1 MSLQDCPPL
10 PSASSGSSRRVP
22 AGLSSSPLRVLGVL
36 PPCACRTVHLPCTSS
51 GSSRRVPAGLS
62 TSHARP
68 RGPPAVCLQD
78 CPPPMHVLGVLPP
91 CACRTVLLSPARP
104 RGPPSVCRR
113 TVLPPCACRTVL
125 LPCTPS
131 GSSRR
136 VPAGVST
143 SHARPRGPPAV
154 CLQDCPPLP
163 SASLGS
169 SLRVPQ
175 DCPPAVCL
183 QDCPPLPCA
192 SSGSSRRVP
201 AGLSTSHARPRGPPA
216 VCLQDC
222 PPLPCASSG
231 SSRRVPAGLST
242 SHARPRGP
250 PAMSLQDC
258 PPLPCASSGS
268 PRRPLCRRTG
278 GHPQAAAPLPTP
290 RALLHPYPSR
300 NMGLCTVLPLLGR
313 SEGIRLKHP
322 GTSVPG
328 SQHRRGIVP
337 GHLVT
342 APRGWEFALHK
353 LNAVV
358 NDFWAEISES
368 VDKIE
373 VLYEDEGF
381 RSRQFAALV
390 ASKVFYHLGAF
401 EESLNYALGA
411 GDLFNV
417 NDNSEYVETIIAKCI
432 DHYTKQCVEN
442 ADLPEGEKKPIDQ
455 RLEGI
460 VNKMFQ
466 RCLDDHKYK
475 QAVGIAL
482 ETRRLDIFEK
492 TILESNDVPG
502 MLAYSLKLCM
512 SLMQNK
518 QFRNKVLRVLVK
530 IYMNLEKPDFI
541 NVCQCLIFLDDPQ
554 AVSDILEK
562 LVKEDNL
569 LMAYQICF
577 DLYES
582 ASQQFLSSVI
592 QNLRTVGT
600 PIASVPG
607 STNTGTVPGSE
618 KDSESME
625 TEDKTGSAVVGKTP
639 EASPEP
645 KDQTLKMIKILSGEM
660 AIELHL
666 QFLIRNNNTDLM
678 ILKNTKDAVRNSV
691 CHTATV
697 IANSFMHCGTTSD
710 QFLRDNLE
718 WLARATNW
726 AKFTATASLGVIHKG
741 HEKEALQLMATYLP
755 KDTSPGSAYQE
766 GGGLYAL
773 GLIHA
778 NHGGDIIDYL
788 LNQLKNASNDI
799 VRHGGSLGLGLAA
812 MGTARQDV
820 YDLLKTN
827 LYQDDAVT
835 GEAAGLALGLVM
847 LGSKNAQAIED
858 MVGYA
863 QETQHEKILRGLAVG
878 IALVMYGRMEEAD
891 ALIESLCRD
900 KDPILR
906 RSGMYTVAMAYCG
919 SGNNKAIR
927 RLLHVAVSDVND
939 DVRRA
944 AVESLGFILFRTP
957 EQCPSVVSLLSES
970 YNPHVRYGAA
980 MALGICC
987 AGTGNKEAINLLEP
1001 MTNDPVNYV
1010 RQGALIA
1017 SALIMIQQTEI
1028 TCPKVNQFRQLYS
1041 KVINDKHDD
1050 VMAKFGAILAQGILD
1065 AGGHNVTISLQSR
1078 TGHTHMPS
1086 VVGVLVFT
1094 QFWFWFPLSHFL
1106 SLAYTPTC
1114 VIGLNKDLKMPK
1126 VQYKSNCKPST
1137 FAYPAPL
1144 EVPKEK
1150 EKEKVSTAVLSIT
1163 AKAKKKE
1170 KEKEKKEEEK
1180 MEVDEAEKK
1189 EEKEKKK
1196 EPEPN
1201 FQLLDNPA
1209 RAMPAQLKVLT
1220 MTETCRYQ
1228 PFKPLSIGGIII
1240 LKDTS
1245 EDIEELVEPVA
1256 AHGPKIE
1263 EEEQEPEPPE
1273 PFEYIDD

>member
-1 MSLQDCPPL
+1 MITSAAGIISLLDEEE
-10 PSASSGSSRRVP
+10 
-22 AGLSSSPLRVLGVL
+22 
-36 PPCACRTVHLPCTSS
+36 
-51 GSSRRVPAGLS
+51 
-62 TSHARP
+62 
-68 RGPPAVCLQD
+68 
-78 CPPPMHVLGVLPP
+78 
-91 CACRTVLLSPARP
+91 
-104 RGPPSVCRR
+104 
-113 TVLPPCACRTVL
+113 
-125 LPCTPS
+125 
-131 GSSRR
+131 
-136 VPAGVST
+136 
-143 SHARPRGPPAV
+143 
-154 CLQDCPPLP
+154 
-163 SASLGS
+163 
-169 SLRVPQ
+169 PQ
-175 DCPPAVCL
+175 
-183 QDCPPLPCA
+183 
-192 SSGSSRRVP
+192 
-201 AGLSTSHARPRGPPA
+201 
-216 VCLQDC
+216 
-222 PPLPCASSG
+222 
-231 SSRRVPAGLST
+231 
-242 SHARPRGP
+242 
-250 PAMSLQDC
+250 
-258 PPLPCASSGS
+258 
-268 PRRPLCRRTG
+268 
-278 GHPQAAAPLPTP
+278 
-290 RALLHPYPSR
+290 
-300 NMGLCTVLPLLGR
+300 
-313 SEGIRLKHP
+313 LK
-322 GTSVPG
+322 
-328 SQHRRGIVP
+328 
-337 GHLVT
+337 
-342 APRGWEFALHK
+342 EFALHK
-353 LNAVV
+353 LDSIV
-358 NDFWAEISES
+358 NDFWAEISGS

-373 VLYEDEGF
+373 VLYEDETF
-381 RSRQFAALV
+381 RSREFAALV

-417 NDNSEYVETIIAKCI
+417 TDDSEYVETIIAKCI
-432 DHYTKQCVEN
+432 DHYTKLRVEN
-442 ADLPEGEKKPIDQ
+442 AELPEDEEKKSIDP

-460 VNKMFQ
+460 VNKMFL

-475 QAVGIAL
+475 QAIGIAL
-482 ETRRLDIFEK
+482 ETRRLDMFEK
-492 TILESNDVPG
+492 TILESNDVSG
-502 MLAYSLKLCM
+502 LLAYSLKVCM

-518 QFRNKVLRVLVK
+518 KFRNEVLRVLVK
-530 IYMNLEKPDFI
+530 LYMNLEKPDFI

-600 PIASVPG
+600 PIPAVPG
-607 STNTGTVPGSE
+607 STNTGTVPTPD
-618 KDSESME
+618 KDSDAME
-625 TEDKTGSAVVGKTP
+625 TDDKAGSSPAGKPAETKD
-639 EASPEP
+639 EP
-645 KDQTLKMIKILSGEM
+645 KDQNAKMIKILSGEM

-697 IANSFMHCGTTSD
+697 IANSFMHTGTTSD
-710 QFLRDNLE
+710 QFLRENLE

-788 LNQLKNASNDI
+788 LSQLKNASNDI
-799 VRHGGSLGLGLAA
+799 VRHGGALGLGLAA
-812 MGTARQDV
+812 LGTARQDV
-820 YDLLKTN
+820 YDLLKSN

-847 LGSKNAQAIED
+847 LGSKSAQAIED

-906 RSGMYTVAMAYCG
+906 RSGMYTVGMAYCG

-944 AVESLGFILFRTP
+944 AVESIGFILFRTP

-970 YNPHVRYGAA
+970 YNPHVRCGAA

-1017 SALIMIQQTEI
+1017 SALIMIQQTEV
-1028 TCPKVNQFRQLYS
+1028 TCPKVNQFRQLYA

-1065 AGGHNVTISLQSR
+1065 AGGRNVTISLQSR

-1086 VVGVLVFT
+1086 VVGLLVFT

-1106 SLAYTPTC
+1106 SLAFTPTAI
-1114 VIGLNKDLKMPK
+1114 IGLNKDLKMPK
-1126 VQYKSNCKPST
+1126 VQYRSNCKPST
-1137 FAYPAPL
+1137 FAYPPAL

-1170 KEKEKKEEEK
+1170 KEKKEKEEEK
-1180 MEVDEAEKK
+1180 MEVEVQEGEKEKK
-1189 EEKEKKK
+1189 DEEKEKEKKK
-1196 EPEPN
+1196 EAEPN
-1201 FQLLDNPA
+1201 FQLLENPA
-1209 RAMPAQLKVLT
+1209 RVMPAQLKVLT
-1220 MTETCRYQ
+1220 MPETCRYQ
-1228 PFKPLSIGGIII
+1228 PFKPLHTGGIII
-1240 LKDTS
+1240 MKDTS
-1245 EDIEELVEPVA
+1245 EEEEELVEPVS

-1273 PFEYIDD
+1273 PFEYIDE

>member
-1 MSLQDCPPL
+1 MCDGQVKSTHQLLLFLLQ
-10 PSASSGSSRRVP
+10 
-22 AGLSSSPLRVLGVL
+22 
-36 PPCACRTVHLPCTSS
+36 
-51 GSSRRVPAGLS
+51 
-62 TSHARP
+62 
-68 RGPPAVCLQD
+68 
-78 CPPPMHVLGVLPP
+78 
-91 CACRTVLLSPARP
+91 
-104 RGPPSVCRR
+104 
-113 TVLPPCACRTVL
+113 
-125 LPCTPS
+125 
-131 GSSRR
+131 
-136 VPAGVST
+136 
-143 SHARPRGPPAV
+143 
-154 CLQDCPPLP
+154 
-163 SASLGS
+163 
-169 SLRVPQ
+169 
-175 DCPPAVCL
+175 
-183 QDCPPLPCA
+183 
-192 SSGSSRRVP
+192 
-201 AGLSTSHARPRGPPA
+201 
-216 VCLQDC
+216 
-222 PPLPCASSG
+222 
-231 SSRRVPAGLST
+231 
-242 SHARPRGP
+242 
-250 PAMSLQDC
+250 
-258 PPLPCASSGS
+258 
-268 PRRPLCRRTG
+268 
-278 GHPQAAAPLPTP
+278 
-290 RALLHPYPSR
+290 
-300 NMGLCTVLPLLGR
+300 
-313 SEGIRLKHP
+313 
-322 GTSVPG
+322 
-328 SQHRRGIVP
+328 
-337 GHLVT
+337 
-342 APRGWEFALHK
+342 EFALQK
-353 LNAVV
+353 LDAIV
-358 NDFWAEISES
+358 NDFWAEISGS

-373 VLYEDEGF
+373 VLYEDETF
-381 RSRQFAALV
+381 RSRAFAALV

-417 NDNSEYVETIIAKCI
+417 TDDSEYVETIIGKQMN
-432 DHYTKQCVEN
+432 DSHHYTK
-442 ADLPEGEKKPIDQ
+442 L
-455 RLEGI
+455 RGI
-460 VNKMFQ
+460 VNKMFL

-475 QAVGIAL
+475 QAIGIAL
-482 ETRRLDIFEK
+482 ETRRLDMFEN
-492 TILESNDVPG
+492 TILESSDVSG
-502 MLAYSLKLCM
+502 LLAYSLKVCM

-518 QFRNKVLRVLVK
+518 KFRNEVLRVLVK
-530 IYMNLEKPDFI
+530 LYMNLDKPDFI

-592 QNLRTVGT
+592 QNLHTVGT
-600 PIASVPG
+600 PIPSVPG
-607 STNTGTVPGSE
+607 STNTGTVPTPD
-618 KDSESME
+618 KDSDAME
-625 TEDKTGSAVVGKTP
+625 TDDKAGSSPAGKP
-639 EASPEP
+639 VELKDEP
-645 KDQTLKMIKILSGEM
+645 KDQNAKMIKILSGEM

-697 IANSFMHCGTTSD
+697 IANSFMHTGTTKKT
-710 QFLRDNLE
+710 LE

-788 LNQLKNASNDI
+788 LSQLKNASNDI
-799 VRHGGSLGLGLAA
+799 VRHGGALGLGLAA
-812 MGTARQDV
+812 LGTARQDV
-820 YDLLKTN
+820 YDLLKSN

-847 LGSKNAQAIED
+847 LGSKSAQAIED

-878 IALVMYGRMEEAD
+878 IAMVMYGRMEEAD
-891 ALIESLCRD
+891 TLIESLCRD

-906 RSGMYTVAMAYCG
+906 RSGMYTVGMAYCG

-944 AVESLGFILFRTP
+944 AVESIGFILFRTP

-970 YNPHVRYGAA
+970 YNPHVRCGAA

-987 AGTGNKEAINLLEP
+987 AGSGNKEAINLLEP

-1017 SALIMIQQTEI
+1017 SALIMIQQSEV

-1065 AGGHNVTISLQSR
+1065 AGGRNVTISLQSR

-1086 VVGVLVFT
+1086 LVGLLVFT

-1106 SLAYTPTC
+1106 SLAFTPTAI
-1114 VIGLNKDLKMPK
+1114 IGLNKDLKMPK
-1126 VQYKSNCKPST
+1126 VQYRSNCKPST
-1137 FAYPAPL
+1137 FAYPPAL
-1144 EVPKEK
+1144 EVP
-1150 EKEKVSTAVLSIT
+1150 
-1163 AKAKKKE
+1163 KE

-1180 MEVDEAEKK
+1180 
-1189 EEKEKKK
+1189 EKEKKK
-1196 EPEPN
+1196 EAEPN
-1201 FQLLDNPA
+1201 FQLLENPA
-1209 RAMPAQLKVLT
+1209 RVMPAQLKVLN
-1220 MTETCRYQ
+1220 MPETCRYQ
-1228 PFKPLSIGGIII
+1228 PFKPLHTGGIII
-1240 LKDTS
+1240 MKDTS
-1245 EDIEELVEPVA
+1245 EEEEDLVEPVS

-1263 EEEQEPEPPE
+1263 EEEQEPEAPE
-1273 PFEYIDD
+1273 PFEYVDE

>member
-1 MSLQDCPPL
+1 MERELEAL
-10 PSASSGSSRRVP
+10 A
-22 AGLSSSPLRVLGVL
+22 
-36 PPCACRTVHLPCTSS
+36 
-51 GSSRRVPAGLS
+51 
-62 TSHARP
+62 AR
-68 RGPPAVCLQD
+68 
-78 CPPPMHVLGVLPP
+78 
-91 CACRTVLLSPARP
+91 PARP
-104 RGPPSVCRR
+104 AEPPFQALVEAAGGCGQVLLVGELWEREQSRALLWDFARAVFPPQQVAGKPGGAAAEGAGPGAPGAQKVPETRARAIRSPLVFVLCRASSLAAREPRRHLREMLRDVRSRRRPGAALVGVLVAEAEPEDAVAPELRLLEALLR
-113 TVLPPCACRTVL
+113 TVFGRQ
-125 LPCTPS
+125 
-131 GSSRR
+131 
-136 VPAGVST
+136 AG
-143 SHARPRGPPAV
+143 GPV
-154 CLQDCPPLP
+154 
-163 SASLGS
+163 
-169 SLRVPQ
+169 
-175 DCPPAVCL
+175 
-183 QDCPPLPCA
+183 
-192 SSGSSRRVP
+192 
-201 AGLSTSHARPRGPPA
+201 
-216 VCLQDC
+216 
-222 PPLPCASSG
+222 
-231 SSRRVPAGLST
+231 
-242 SHARPRGP
+242 
-250 PAMSLQDC
+250 
-258 PPLPCASSGS
+258 
-268 PRRPLCRRTG
+268 
-278 GHPQAAAPLPTP
+278 QAAAYCPGHPASSLTVQAAAC
-290 RALLHPYPSR
+290 RALQAAGPLRPDKFQDPEEHLALTVVYPNGDCEDPGKGRIALSR
-300 NMGLCTVLPLLGR
+300 TPSCEGSHSQPLD
-313 SEGIRLKHP
+313 
-322 GTSVPG
+322 
-328 SQHRRGIVP
+328 
-337 GHLVT
+337 
-342 APRGWEFALHK
+342 PRQR
-353 LNAVV
+353 
-358 NDFWAEISES
+358 
-368 VDKIE
+368 E

-475 QAVGIAL
+475 QAIGIAL
-482 ETRRLDIFEK
+482 ETRRLDVFEK
-492 TILESNDVPG
+492 TVLESNDVPG

-618 KDSESME
+618 KDSDSME
-625 TEDKTGSAVVGKTP
+625 TEEKTGSVLVGKTP

-678 ILKNTKDAVRNSV
+678 ILKNT
-691 CHTATV
+691 
-697 IANSFMHCGTTSD
+697 
-710 QFLRDNLE
+710 
-718 WLARATNW
+718 
-726 AKFTATASLGVIHKG
+726 KG

-944 AVESLGFILFRTP
+944 AVESLGFILFR
-957 EQCPSVVSLLSES
+957 
-970 YNPHVRYGAA
+970 
-980 MALGICC
+980 
-987 AGTGNKEAINLLEP
+987 
-1001 MTNDPVNYV
+1001 
-1010 RQGALIA
+1010 
-1017 SALIMIQQTEI
+1017 
-1028 TCPKVNQFRQLYS
+1028 
-1041 KVINDKHDD
+1041 
-1050 VMAKFGAILAQGILD
+1050 
-1065 AGGHNVTISLQSR
+1065 
-1078 TGHTHMPS
+1078 
-1086 VVGVLVFT
+1086 
-1094 QFWFWFPLSHFL
+1094 
-1106 SLAYTPTC
+1106 
-1114 VIGLNKDLKMPK
+1114 
-1126 VQYKSNCKPST
+1126 
-1137 FAYPAPL
+1137 
-1144 EVPKEK
+1144 
-1150 EKEKVSTAVLSIT
+1150 
-1163 AKAKKKE
+1163 
-1170 KEKEKKEEEK
+1170 
-1180 MEVDEAEKK
+1180 
-1189 EEKEKKK
+1189 
-1196 EPEPN
+1196 
-1201 FQLLDNPA
+1201 
-1209 RAMPAQLKVLT
+1209 
-1220 MTETCRYQ
+1220 
-1228 PFKPLSIGGIII
+1228 
-1240 LKDTS
+1240 
-1245 EDIEELVEPVA
+1245 
-1256 AHGPKIE
+1256 
-1263 EEEQEPEPPE
+1263 
-1273 PFEYIDD
+1273 

>member
-1 MSLQDCPPL
+1 MQWFLFF
-10 PSASSGSSRRVP
+10 
-22 AGLSSSPLRVLGVL
+22 
-36 PPCACRTVHLPCTSS
+36 
-51 GSSRRVPAGLS
+51 
-62 TSHARP
+62 
-68 RGPPAVCLQD
+68 
-78 CPPPMHVLGVLPP
+78 
-91 CACRTVLLSPARP
+91 
-104 RGPPSVCRR
+104 
-113 TVLPPCACRTVL
+113 
-125 LPCTPS
+125 
-131 GSSRR
+131 
-136 VPAGVST
+136 
-143 SHARPRGPPAV
+143 
-154 CLQDCPPLP
+154 
-163 SASLGS
+163 
-169 SLRVPQ
+169 
-175 DCPPAVCL
+175 
-183 QDCPPLPCA
+183 
-192 SSGSSRRVP
+192 
-201 AGLSTSHARPRGPPA
+201 
-216 VCLQDC
+216 
-222 PPLPCASSG
+222 
-231 SSRRVPAGLST
+231 
-242 SHARPRGP
+242 
-250 PAMSLQDC
+250 
-258 PPLPCASSGS
+258 
-268 PRRPLCRRTG
+268 
-278 GHPQAAAPLPTP
+278 
-290 RALLHPYPSR
+290 
-300 NMGLCTVLPLLGR
+300 
-313 SEGIRLKHP
+313 
-322 GTSVPG
+322 
-328 SQHRRGIVP
+328 SQ
-337 GHLVT
+337 
-342 APRGWEFALHK
+342 EFALHK

-373 VLYEDEGF
+373 ILYEDVGF
-381 RSRQFAALV
+381 RSREFAALV

-411 GDLFNV
+411 GNLFNV

-442 ADLPEGEKKPIDQ
+442 ADLAEGAQKAVDP

-475 QAVGIAL
+475 QAIGIAL

-518 QFRNKVLRVLVK
+518 QFRNQVLRVLVK

-592 QNLRTVGT
+592 QNLRSVGT

-618 KDSESME
+618 KEGEMME
-625 TEDKTGSAVVGKTP
+625 TEEKKGSPV
-639 EASPEP
+639 ASVNPGT
-645 KDQTLKMIKILSGEM
+645 KDQIPKMIKILSGEM

-1028 TCPKVNQFRQLYS
+1028 LCPKVSQFRQLYS

-1065 AGGHNVTISLQSR
+1065 AGNSCFVLARSLIR
-1078 TGHTHMPS
+1078 TERFWSLVLKSGFFFSPQPS
-1086 VVGVLVFT
+1086 VMWVTLR
-1094 QFWFWFPLSHFL
+1094 PL
-1106 SLAYTPTC
+1106 
-1114 VIGLNKDLKMPK
+1114 GLRILEMPK
-1126 VQYKSNCKPST
+1126 VQYRSNVKPST

-1150 EKEKVSTAVLSIT
+1150 EKEKVCSRLPQGRPLGIRGPVLKGFSHLR
-1163 AKAKKKE
+1163 KQE
-1170 KEKEKKEEEK
+1170 
-1180 MEVDEAEKK
+1180 EAEKK
-1189 EEKEKKK
+1189 DEKEKKK
-1196 EPEPN
+1196 EPEPS
-1201 FQLLDNPA
+1201 FQILDNPA
-1209 RAMPAQLKVLT
+1209 RVMPAQLKVLT
-1220 MTETCRYQ
+1220 MPESCRYQ
-1228 PFKPLSIGGIII
+1228 PFKTLSIGGIIV
-1240 LKDTS
+1240 LRDTS
-1245 EDIEELVEPVA
+1245 EDTEELVEPVA

>member
-1 MSLQDCPPL
+1 MITSAAGIISLLDEEE
-10 PSASSGSSRRVP
+10 
-22 AGLSSSPLRVLGVL
+22 
-36 PPCACRTVHLPCTSS
+36 
-51 GSSRRVPAGLS
+51 
-62 TSHARP
+62 
-68 RGPPAVCLQD
+68 
-78 CPPPMHVLGVLPP
+78 
-91 CACRTVLLSPARP
+91 
-104 RGPPSVCRR
+104 
-113 TVLPPCACRTVL
+113 
-125 LPCTPS
+125 
-131 GSSRR
+131 
-136 VPAGVST
+136 
-143 SHARPRGPPAV
+143 
-154 CLQDCPPLP
+154 
-163 SASLGS
+163 
-169 SLRVPQ
+169 PQ
-175 DCPPAVCL
+175 
-183 QDCPPLPCA
+183 
-192 SSGSSRRVP
+192 
-201 AGLSTSHARPRGPPA
+201 
-216 VCLQDC
+216 
-222 PPLPCASSG
+222 
-231 SSRRVPAGLST
+231 
-242 SHARPRGP
+242 
-250 PAMSLQDC
+250 
-258 PPLPCASSGS
+258 
-268 PRRPLCRRTG
+268 
-278 GHPQAAAPLPTP
+278 
-290 RALLHPYPSR
+290 
-300 NMGLCTVLPLLGR
+300 
-313 SEGIRLKHP
+313 LK
-322 GTSVPG
+322 
-328 SQHRRGIVP
+328 
-337 GHLVT
+337 
-342 APRGWEFALHK
+342 EFALHK

-475 QAVGIAL
+475 QAIGIAL
-482 ETRRLDIFEK
+482 ETRRLDVFEK

-618 KDSESME
+618 KDSDSME
-625 TEDKTGSAVVGKTP
+625 TEEKTGGVVVGKTP
-639 EASPEP
+639 E
-645 KDQTLKMIKILSGEM
+645 
-660 AIELHL
+660 
-666 QFLIRNNNTDLM
+666 
-678 ILKNTKDAVRNSV
+678 DAVRNSV

-1209 RAMPAQLKVLT
+1209 RVMPAQLKVLT
-1220 MTETCRYQ
+1220 MPETCRYQ

>member
-1 MSLQDCPPL
+1 MITSAAGIISLLDEEE
-10 PSASSGSSRRVP
+10 
-22 AGLSSSPLRVLGVL
+22 
-36 PPCACRTVHLPCTSS
+36 
-51 GSSRRVPAGLS
+51 
-62 TSHARP
+62 
-68 RGPPAVCLQD
+68 
-78 CPPPMHVLGVLPP
+78 
-91 CACRTVLLSPARP
+91 
-104 RGPPSVCRR
+104 
-113 TVLPPCACRTVL
+113 
-125 LPCTPS
+125 
-131 GSSRR
+131 
-136 VPAGVST
+136 
-143 SHARPRGPPAV
+143 
-154 CLQDCPPLP
+154 
-163 SASLGS
+163 
-169 SLRVPQ
+169 PQ
-175 DCPPAVCL
+175 
-183 QDCPPLPCA
+183 
-192 SSGSSRRVP
+192 
-201 AGLSTSHARPRGPPA
+201 
-216 VCLQDC
+216 
-222 PPLPCASSG
+222 
-231 SSRRVPAGLST
+231 
-242 SHARPRGP
+242 
-250 PAMSLQDC
+250 
-258 PPLPCASSGS
+258 
-268 PRRPLCRRTG
+268 
-278 GHPQAAAPLPTP
+278 
-290 RALLHPYPSR
+290 
-300 NMGLCTVLPLLGR
+300 
-313 SEGIRLKHP
+313 LK
-322 GTSVPG
+322 
-328 SQHRRGIVP
+328 
-337 GHLVT
+337 
-342 APRGWEFALHK
+342 EFALHK

-466 RCLDDHKYK
+466 RCLDDRKYK
-475 QAVGIAL
+475 QAIGIAL
-482 ETRRLDIFEK
+482 ETRRLDVFEK

-569 LMAYQICF
+569 LMAYQIFF

-582 ASQQFLSSVI
+582 ASQQFLSSVT
-592 QNLRTVGT
+592 QNLGTVGT

-618 KDSESME
+618 KDSEMME
-625 TEDKTGSAVVGKTP
+625 TEDKTGRTLAGKTP
-639 EASPEP
+639 DVQSPEP

-847 LGSKNAQAIED
+847 LGSKNAQ
-858 MVGYA
+858 
-863 QETQHEKILRGLAVG
+863 
-878 IALVMYGRMEEAD
+878 
-891 ALIESLCRD
+891 
-900 KDPILR
+900 DPILR

-987 AGTGNKEAINLLEP
+987 AGTGN
-1001 MTNDPVNYV
+1001 
-1010 RQGALIA
+1010 
-1017 SALIMIQQTEI
+1017 
-1028 TCPKVNQFRQLYS
+1028 KVNQFRQLYS

-1209 RAMPAQLKVLT
+1209 RVMPAQLKVLT

>member
-1 MSLQDCPPL
+1 FFCFLAGIISLLDE
-10 PSASSGSSRRVP
+10 
-22 AGLSSSPLRVLGVL
+22 
-36 PPCACRTVHLPCTSS
+36 
-51 GSSRRVPAGLS
+51 
-62 TSHARP
+62 
-68 RGPPAVCLQD
+68 D
-78 CPPPMHVLGVLPP
+78 E
-91 CACRTVLLSPARP
+91 
-104 RGPPSVCRR
+104 
-113 TVLPPCACRTVL
+113 
-125 LPCTPS
+125 
-131 GSSRR
+131 
-136 VPAGVST
+136 
-143 SHARPRGPPAV
+143 
-154 CLQDCPPLP
+154 
-163 SASLGS
+163 
-169 SLRVPQ
+169 PQ
-175 DCPPAVCL
+175 
-183 QDCPPLPCA
+183 
-192 SSGSSRRVP
+192 
-201 AGLSTSHARPRGPPA
+201 
-216 VCLQDC
+216 
-222 PPLPCASSG
+222 
-231 SSRRVPAGLST
+231 
-242 SHARPRGP
+242 
-250 PAMSLQDC
+250 
-258 PPLPCASSGS
+258 
-268 PRRPLCRRTG
+268 
-278 GHPQAAAPLPTP
+278 
-290 RALLHPYPSR
+290 
-300 NMGLCTVLPLLGR
+300 
-313 SEGIRLKHP
+313 LK
-322 GTSVPG
+322 
-328 SQHRRGIVP
+328 
-337 GHLVT
+337 
-342 APRGWEFALHK
+342 EFALHK
-353 LNAVV
+353 LDAIV
-358 NDFWAEISES
+358 NDFWAEISGS

-373 VLYEDEGF
+373 VLYEDESF
-381 RSRQFAALV
+381 RSREFAALV

-411 GDLFNV
+411 GDLFSV
-417 NDNSEYVETIIAKCI
+417 TDDSEYVETIIAKCI
-432 DHYTKQCVEN
+432 DHYTKLRVEN
-442 ADLPEGEKKPIDQ
+442 TELPEGEEKKTIDP

-460 VNKMFQ
+460 VNKMFL

-475 QAVGIAL
+475 QAIGIAL
-482 ETRRLDIFEK
+482 ETRRLDMFEK
-492 TILESNDVPG
+492 TILESNDVSG
-502 MLAYSLKLCM
+502 LLAYSLKVCM

-518 QFRNKVLRVLVK
+518 KFRNDVLRVLVK
-530 IYMNLEKPDFI
+530 LYMNLEKPDFI

-600 PIASVPG
+600 PIPAVPG
-607 STNTGTVPGSE
+607 STNTGTVPTPD
-618 KDSESME
+618 KESDAME
-625 TEDKTGSAVVGKTP
+625 TDDKAGSSPAGKPAETVSN
-639 EASPEP
+639 ES
-645 KDQTLKMIKILSGEM
+645 KDQNAKMIKILSGEM

-697 IANSFMHCGTTSD
+697 IANSFMHTGTTSD
-710 QFLRDNLE
+710 QFLRENLE

-788 LNQLKNASNDI
+788 LSQLKNASNDI
-799 VRHGGSLGLGLAA
+799 VRHGGALGLGLAA
-812 MGTARQDV
+812 LGTARQDV
-820 YDLLKTN
+820 YDLLKSN

-847 LGSKNAQAIED
+847 LGSKSAQAIED

-878 IALVMYGRMEEAD
+878 IAMVMYGRMEEAD

-927 RLLHVAVSDVND
+927 RLLHVA
-939 DVRRA
+939 
-944 AVESLGFILFRTP
+944 
-957 EQCPSVVSLLSES
+957 
-970 YNPHVRYGAA
+970 
-980 MALGICC
+980 
-987 AGTGNKEAINLLEP
+987 EAINLLEP

-1017 SALIMIQQTEI
+1017 SALIMIQQTEV
-1028 TCPKVNQFRQLYS
+1028 TCPKVNQFRQLYA

-1065 AGGHNVTISLQSR
+1065 AGGRNVSIFLQSR

-1086 VVGVLVFT
+1086 VVGLLVFT

-1106 SLAYTPTC
+1106 SLAFTPTAI
-1114 VIGLNKDLKMPK
+1114 IGLNKDLKMPK
-1126 VQYKSNCKPST
+1126 VQYRSNCKPST
-1137 FAYPAPL
+1137 FAYPPAL

-1170 KEKEKKEEEK
+1170 KEKKEKEEEK
-1180 MEVDEAEKK
+1180 MEVVS
-1189 EEKEKKK
+1189 EKEKKDEEKKK
-1196 EPEPN
+1196 EVEPN
-1201 FQLLDNPA
+1201 FQLLENPA
-1209 RAMPAQLKVLT
+1209 RVMPAQLKVLT
-1220 MTETCRYQ
+1220 MPETCRYQ
-1228 PFKPLSIGGIII
+1228 PFKPLHTGGIII
-1240 LKDTS
+1240 MKDTS
-1245 EDIEELVEPVA
+1245 EEEEELVEPVS

-1273 PFEYIDD
+1273 PFEYIDE

>member
-1 MSLQDCPPL
+1 MITSAAGIISLLDE
-10 PSASSGSSRRVP
+10 
-22 AGLSSSPLRVLGVL
+22 
-36 PPCACRTVHLPCTSS
+36 
-51 GSSRRVPAGLS
+51 
-62 TSHARP
+62 
-68 RGPPAVCLQD
+68 D
-78 CPPPMHVLGVLPP
+78 E
-91 CACRTVLLSPARP
+91 
-104 RGPPSVCRR
+104 
-113 TVLPPCACRTVL
+113 
-125 LPCTPS
+125 
-131 GSSRR
+131 
-136 VPAGVST
+136 
-143 SHARPRGPPAV
+143 
-154 CLQDCPPLP
+154 
-163 SASLGS
+163 
-169 SLRVPQ
+169 PQ
-175 DCPPAVCL
+175 
-183 QDCPPLPCA
+183 
-192 SSGSSRRVP
+192 
-201 AGLSTSHARPRGPPA
+201 
-216 VCLQDC
+216 
-222 PPLPCASSG
+222 
-231 SSRRVPAGLST
+231 
-242 SHARPRGP
+242 
-250 PAMSLQDC
+250 
-258 PPLPCASSGS
+258 
-268 PRRPLCRRTG
+268 
-278 GHPQAAAPLPTP
+278 
-290 RALLHPYPSR
+290 
-300 NMGLCTVLPLLGR
+300 
-313 SEGIRLKHP
+313 LK
-322 GTSVPG
+322 
-328 SQHRRGIVP
+328 
-337 GHLVT
+337 
-342 APRGWEFALHK
+342 EFALHK

-475 QAVGIAL
+475 QAIGIAL
-482 ETRRLDIFEK
+482 ETRRLDVFEK

-618 KDSESME
+618 KDSDSME
-625 TEDKTGSAVVGKTP
+625 TEEKTSSAFVGKTP

-927 RLLHVAVSDVND
+927 RLLHVA
-939 DVRRA
+939 
-944 AVESLGFILFRTP
+944 
-957 EQCPSVVSLLSES
+957 
-970 YNPHVRYGAA
+970 
-980 MALGICC
+980 
-987 AGTGNKEAINLLEP
+987 EAINLLEP

-1209 RAMPAQLKVLT
+1209 RVMPAQLKVLT
-1220 MTETCRYQ
+1220 MPETCRYQ

>member
-1 MSLQDCPPL
+1 MARDSTE
-10 PSASSGSSRRVP
+10 RRFLEV
-22 AGLSSSPLRVLGVL
+22 
-36 PPCACRTVHLPCTSS
+36 
-51 GSSRRVPAGLS
+51 
-62 TSHARP
+62 
-68 RGPPAVCLQD
+68 
-78 CPPPMHVLGVLPP
+78 
-91 CACRTVLLSPARP
+91 
-104 RGPPSVCRR
+104 
-113 TVLPPCACRTVL
+113 
-125 LPCTPS
+125 
-131 GSSRR
+131 
-136 VPAGVST
+136 
-143 SHARPRGPPAV
+143 
-154 CLQDCPPLP
+154 
-163 SASLGS
+163 
-169 SLRVPQ
+169 
-175 DCPPAVCL
+175 
-183 QDCPPLPCA
+183 
-192 SSGSSRRVP
+192 
-201 AGLSTSHARPRGPPA
+201 
-216 VCLQDC
+216 
-222 PPLPCASSG
+222 
-231 SSRRVPAGLST
+231 
-242 SHARPRGP
+242 
-250 PAMSLQDC
+250 
-258 PPLPCASSGS
+258 
-268 PRRPLCRRTG
+268 
-278 GHPQAAAPLPTP
+278 
-290 RALLHPYPSR
+290 
-300 NMGLCTVLPLLGR
+300 LGR
-313 SEGIRLKHP
+313 SGGPQRVLLVGEQWERAESRAALQVFMRTVFPEGGGAVIGVITEQGSPLQDDLAAAREISEGPGANLGPAVSLLDLLHSVFTP
-322 GTSVPG
+322 GTGRWPEVRAGVLLRGHEEEESRRELQRLACEALTAADEQKSQRRRLPLIQCFSFFRRSRRKGEPVPKA
-328 SQHRRGIVP
+328 GILSLLDEDEP
-337 GHLVT
+337 QLK
-342 APRGWEFALHK
+342 EFALHK

-373 VLYEDEGF
+373 ELYEDEGF

-442 ADLPEGEKKPIDQ
+442 AELPEGQKKPVDE

-475 QAVGIAL
+475 QAIGIAL
-482 ETRRLDIFEK
+482 ETRRLDIFQK

-502 MLAYSLKLCM
+502 MLAYSLKVCM

-592 QNLRTVGT
+592 QNLRTVGA
-600 PIASVPG
+600 PISAVPG
-607 STNTGTVPGSE
+607 STNTGTVPAAA
-618 KDSESME
+618 KDSEEME
-625 TEDKTGSAVVGKTP
+625 SEEKSSSSVVSKSD
-639 EASPEP
+639 ASSEP
-645 KDQTLKMIKILSGEM
+645 KDQISKMIKILSGEM

-799 VRHGGSLGLGLAA
+799 VRHGGCLGLGLAA

-891 ALIESLCRD
+891 ALIDSLCGD

-987 AGTGNKEAINLLEP
+987 SGTGNKEAINLLEP

-1010 RQGALIA
+1010 RQGALIS

-1028 TCPKVNQFRQLYS
+1028 TCPK
-1041 KVINDKHDD
+1041 
-1050 VMAKFGAILAQGILD
+1050 
-1065 AGGHNVTISLQSR
+1065 
-1078 TGHTHMPS
+1078 
-1086 VVGVLVFT
+1086 
-1094 QFWFWFPLSHFL
+1094 
-1106 SLAYTPTC
+1106 
-1114 VIGLNKDLKMPK
+1114 MPK
-1126 VQYKSNCKPST
+1126 VQYRSNCKPST

-1180 MEVDEAEKK
+1180 MEVDETEKK
-1189 EEKEKKK
+1189 EEKKK

-1201 FQLLDNPA
+1201 FQLLENPA
-1209 RAMPAQLKVLT
+1209 RVMPAQLKVLT
-1220 MTETCRYQ
+1220 MPDGTRYQ
-1228 PFKPLSIGGIII
+1228 PFKPLCIGGIII
-1240 LKDTS
+1240 LRDTS
-1245 EDIEELVEPVA
+1245 EEEEQLVEPVA

>member
-1 MSLQDCPPL
+1 MKKGKKKKPESKRRGSNSRRCSSDSTSRQPSVRSTPRQSSVESTPPQNSLSCTPQQHRSSEFTPQQSISGCTPQQQQQSSEPTPQQPCPESTPQQPISGSTPQQ
-10 PSASSGSSRRVP
+10 PSAGSVAQRPVIWALP
-22 AGLSSSPLRVLGVL
+22 APQTSQSAQGLLTPNTG
-36 PPCACRTVHLPCTSS
+36 TK
-51 GSSRRVPAGLS
+51 
-62 TSHARP
+62 TSHGSKKAA
-68 RGPPAVCLQD
+68 GIIS
-78 CPPPMHVLGVLPP
+78 
-91 CACRTVLLSPARP
+91 LL
-104 RGPPSVCRR
+104 
-113 TVLPPCACRTVL
+113 
-125 LPCTPS
+125 
-131 GSSRR
+131 
-136 VPAGVST
+136 
-143 SHARPRGPPAV
+143 
-154 CLQDCPPLP
+154 DEEE
-163 SASLGS
+163 
-169 SLRVPQ
+169 PQ
-175 DCPPAVCL
+175 
-183 QDCPPLPCA
+183 
-192 SSGSSRRVP
+192 
-201 AGLSTSHARPRGPPA
+201 
-216 VCLQDC
+216 
-222 PPLPCASSG
+222 
-231 SSRRVPAGLST
+231 
-242 SHARPRGP
+242 
-250 PAMSLQDC
+250 
-258 PPLPCASSGS
+258 
-268 PRRPLCRRTG
+268 
-278 GHPQAAAPLPTP
+278 
-290 RALLHPYPSR
+290 
-300 NMGLCTVLPLLGR
+300 
-313 SEGIRLKHP
+313 LK
-322 GTSVPG
+322 
-328 SQHRRGIVP
+328 
-337 GHLVT
+337 
-342 APRGWEFALHK
+342 EFALHK

-442 ADLPEGEKKPIDQ
+442 ADLPEGERKPIDQ

-475 QAVGIAL
+475 QAIGIAL

-492 TILESNDVPG
+492 TILESNDVSG

-600 PIASVPG
+600 PIPSVPG

-625 TEDKTGSAVVGKTP
+625 TEEKTGSVLVGKTP

-678 ILKNTKDAVRNSV
+678 ILKSTKRYS
-691 CHTATV
+691 
-697 IANSFMHCGTTSD
+697 
-710 QFLRDNLE
+710 
-718 WLARATNW
+718 ARRGA
-726 AKFTATASLGVIHKG
+726 ALLLKLLQHFGDFEFREMG

-1028 TCPKVNQFRQLYS
+1028 TCPKVSQFRQLYS

-1209 RAMPAQLKVLT
+1209 RVMPAQLKVLT
-1220 MTETCRYQ
+1220 MPETCRYQ
-1228 PFKPLSIGGIII
+1228 PFKPLSIGGVII

>member
-1 MSLQDCPPL
+1 MAN
-10 PSASSGSSRRVP
+10 SASVDGTVPDEEREFQKAVALIGGKERIYLVSDPCSSKGEDGDDAGILQEFIREMFPGSLADSNVQPHASPSNIHGDTASANHISCKTVGSNEIPLTARPKDLNVTACPGGPRRNDNPQRTATRRTNVYSLKRAIDSPVIIFIFRQTFLSKNSNHRCLKEILKDVKARTKRSKIARP
-22 AGLSSSPLRVLGVL
+22 ALIGLIHTGQESAETHRCAQLLESLIRSVFHKHSPESVWVGCFIPKTEAKMLSIKKNACKVIHSSQTADNTGDRGNPFFWPFQCLFW
-36 PPCACRTVHLPCTSS
+36 PQ
-51 GSSRRVPAGLS
+51 RRGARGLVNNSS
-62 TSHARP
+62 TSRERA
-68 RGPPAVCLQD
+68 GIIS
-78 CPPPMHVLGVLPP
+78 
-91 CACRTVLLSPARP
+91 LL
-104 RGPPSVCRR
+104 
-113 TVLPPCACRTVL
+113 
-125 LPCTPS
+125 
-131 GSSRR
+131 
-136 VPAGVST
+136 
-143 SHARPRGPPAV
+143 
-154 CLQDCPPLP
+154 DEEE
-163 SASLGS
+163 
-169 SLRVPQ
+169 PQ
-175 DCPPAVCL
+175 
-183 QDCPPLPCA
+183 
-192 SSGSSRRVP
+192 
-201 AGLSTSHARPRGPPA
+201 
-216 VCLQDC
+216 
-222 PPLPCASSG
+222 
-231 SSRRVPAGLST
+231 
-242 SHARPRGP
+242 
-250 PAMSLQDC
+250 
-258 PPLPCASSGS
+258 
-268 PRRPLCRRTG
+268 
-278 GHPQAAAPLPTP
+278 
-290 RALLHPYPSR
+290 
-300 NMGLCTVLPLLGR
+300 
-313 SEGIRLKHP
+313 LK
-322 GTSVPG
+322 
-328 SQHRRGIVP
+328 
-337 GHLVT
+337 
-342 APRGWEFALHK
+342 EFALHK
-353 LNAVV
+353 LNSIV
-358 NDFWAEISES
+358 NDFWAEISGS

-373 VLYEDEGF
+373 VLYEDETF
-381 RSRQFAALV
+381 RSRAFAALV

-411 GDLFNV
+411 GELFNV
-417 NDNSEYVETIIAKCI
+417 TDDSEYVETIIAKCI
-432 DHYTKQCVEN
+432 DHYTKLRVEN
-442 ADLPEGEKKPIDQ
+442 AELPEDEEKKSIDP

-460 VNKMFQ
+460 VNKMFL

-475 QAVGIAL
+475 QAIGIAL
-482 ETRRLDIFEK
+482 ETRRLDMFEK
-492 TILESNDVPG
+492 TILESNDVSG
-502 MLAYSLKLCM
+502 LLAYSLKVCM

-518 QFRNKVLRVLVK
+518 KFRNEVLRVLVK
-530 IYMNLEKPDFI
+530 LYMNLEKPDFI

-600 PIASVPG
+600 PIPAVPG
-607 STNTGTVPGSE
+607 STNTGTVPTAD
-618 KDSESME
+618 KDSDAME
-625 TEDKTGSAVVGKTP
+625 TDDKAGSSPAGKPAET
-639 EASPEP
+639 
-645 KDQTLKMIKILSGEM
+645 
-660 AIELHL
+660 
-666 QFLIRNNNTDLM
+666 
-678 ILKNTKDAVRNSV
+678 DAVRNSV

-697 IANSFMHCGTTSD
+697 IANSFMHTGTTSD
-710 QFLRDNLE
+710 QFLRENLE

-788 LNQLKNASNDI
+788 LSQLKNASNDI
-799 VRHGGSLGLGLAA
+799 VRHGGALGLGLAA
-812 MGTARQDV
+812 LGTARQDV
-820 YDLLKTN
+820 YDLLKSN

-847 LGSKNAQAIED
+847 LGSKSAQAIED

-906 RSGMYTVAMAYCG
+906 RSGMYTVGMAYCG

-944 AVESLGFILFRTP
+944 AVESIGFILFRTP

-970 YNPHVRYGAA
+970 YNPHVRCGAA

-1017 SALIMIQQTEI
+1017 SALIMIQQTEV

-1065 AGGHNVTISLQSR
+1065 AGGRNVTISLQSR

-1086 VVGVLVFT
+1086 MVGLLVFT

-1106 SLAYTPTC
+1106 SLAFTPTAI
-1114 VIGLNKDLKMPK
+1114 IGLNKDLKMPK
-1126 VQYKSNCKPST
+1126 VQYRSNCKPST
-1137 FAYPAPL
+1137 FAYPPAL

-1150 EKEKVSTAVLSIT
+1150 EKEKEVQEGE
-1163 AKAKKKE
+1163 KEKKDEE
-1170 KEKEKKEEEK
+1170 KEKEKKK
-1180 MEVDEAEKK
+1180 EA
-1189 EEKEKKK
+1189 
-1196 EPEPN
+1196 EPN
-1201 FQLLDNPA
+1201 FQLLENPA
-1209 RAMPAQLKVLT
+1209 RVMPAQLKVLN
-1220 MTETCRYQ
+1220 MPETCRYQ
-1228 PFKPLSIGGIII
+1228 PFKPLHTGGIII
-1240 LKDTS
+1240 MKDTS
-1245 EDIEELVEPVA
+1245 EEEEELVEPVS

-1263 EEEQEPEPPE
+1263 EEEQEPEP
-1273 PFEYIDD
+1273 

>member
-1 MSLQDCPPL
+1 MITSAAGIISLLDEEE
-10 PSASSGSSRRVP
+10 
-22 AGLSSSPLRVLGVL
+22 
-36 PPCACRTVHLPCTSS
+36 
-51 GSSRRVPAGLS
+51 
-62 TSHARP
+62 
-68 RGPPAVCLQD
+68 
-78 CPPPMHVLGVLPP
+78 
-91 CACRTVLLSPARP
+91 
-104 RGPPSVCRR
+104 
-113 TVLPPCACRTVL
+113 
-125 LPCTPS
+125 
-131 GSSRR
+131 
-136 VPAGVST
+136 
-143 SHARPRGPPAV
+143 
-154 CLQDCPPLP
+154 
-163 SASLGS
+163 
-169 SLRVPQ
+169 PQ
-175 DCPPAVCL
+175 
-183 QDCPPLPCA
+183 
-192 SSGSSRRVP
+192 
-201 AGLSTSHARPRGPPA
+201 
-216 VCLQDC
+216 
-222 PPLPCASSG
+222 
-231 SSRRVPAGLST
+231 
-242 SHARPRGP
+242 
-250 PAMSLQDC
+250 
-258 PPLPCASSGS
+258 
-268 PRRPLCRRTG
+268 
-278 GHPQAAAPLPTP
+278 
-290 RALLHPYPSR
+290 
-300 NMGLCTVLPLLGR
+300 
-313 SEGIRLKHP
+313 LK
-322 GTSVPG
+322 
-328 SQHRRGIVP
+328 
-337 GHLVT
+337 
-342 APRGWEFALHK
+342 EFALHK

-442 ADLPEGEKKPIDQ
+442 AELPEGEKKPVDE

-475 QAVGIAL
+475 QAIGIAL

-492 TILESNDVPG
+492 TILES
-502 MLAYSLKLCM
+502 
-512 SLMQNK
+512 NK

-618 KDSESME
+618 KDSDAME
-625 TEDKTGSAVVGKTP
+625 AEEKPGGTCAGKSAETN
-639 EASPEP
+639 PEP
-645 KDQTLKMIKILSGEM
+645 KDQISKMIKILSGEM

-726 AKFTATASLGVIHKG
+726 AKFTATASLGVIH
-741 HEKEALQLMATYLP
+741 

-927 RLLHVAVSDVND
+927 RLLHVASQNVNQSEAVSTKVSDVND

-944 AVESLGFILFRTP
+944 AVESLGFILFRT
-957 EQCPSVVSLLSES
+957 
-970 YNPHVRYGAA
+970 
-980 MALGICC
+980 
-987 AGTGNKEAINLLEP
+987 
-1001 MTNDPVNYV
+1001 
-1010 RQGALIA
+1010 
-1017 SALIMIQQTEI
+1017 
-1028 TCPKVNQFRQLYS
+1028 S
-1041 KVINDKHDD
+1041 K
-1050 VMAKFGAILAQGILD
+1050 
-1065 AGGHNVTISLQSR
+1065 
-1078 TGHTHMPS
+1078 
-1086 VVGVLVFT
+1086 
-1094 QFWFWFPLSHFL
+1094 
-1106 SLAYTPTC
+1106 
-1114 VIGLNKDLKMPK
+1114 
-1126 VQYKSNCKPST
+1126 
-1137 FAYPAPL
+1137 
-1144 EVPKEK
+1144 
-1150 EKEKVSTAVLSIT
+1150 
-1163 AKAKKKE
+1163 
-1170 KEKEKKEEEK
+1170 
-1180 MEVDEAEKK
+1180 
-1189 EEKEKKK
+1189 
-1196 EPEPN
+1196 
-1201 FQLLDNPA
+1201 
-1209 RAMPAQLKVLT
+1209 
-1220 MTETCRYQ
+1220 
-1228 PFKPLSIGGIII
+1228 
-1240 LKDTS
+1240 
-1245 EDIEELVEPVA
+1245 
-1256 AHGPKIE
+1256 
-1263 EEEQEPEPPE
+1263 
-1273 PFEYIDD
+1273 

>member
-1 MSLQDCPPL
+1 MPCSHPE
-10 PSASSGSSRRVP
+10 SVGGP
-22 AGLSSSPLRVLGVL
+22 AGAWRFPGLRGLGVIPVEL
-36 PPCACRTVHLPCTSS
+36 R
-51 GSSRRVPAGLS
+51 GKRRESPALERRGLRADRRSLALS
-62 TSHARP
+62 T
-68 RGPPAVCLQD
+68 
-78 CPPPMHVLGVLPP
+78 
-91 CACRTVLLSPARP
+91 
-104 RGPPSVCRR
+104 
-113 TVLPPCACRTVL
+113 
-125 LPCTPS
+125 
-131 GSSRR
+131 
-136 VPAGVST
+136 
-143 SHARPRGPPAV
+143 
-154 CLQDCPPLP
+154 
-163 SASLGS
+163 
-169 SLRVPQ
+169 
-175 DCPPAVCL
+175 
-183 QDCPPLPCA
+183 
-192 SSGSSRRVP
+192 
-201 AGLSTSHARPRGPPA
+201 
-216 VCLQDC
+216 
-222 PPLPCASSG
+222 
-231 SSRRVPAGLST
+231 
-242 SHARPRGP
+242 
-250 PAMSLQDC
+250 
-258 PPLPCASSGS
+258 
-268 PRRPLCRRTG
+268 
-278 GHPQAAAPLPTP
+278 
-290 RALLHPYPSR
+290 
-300 NMGLCTVLPLLGR
+300 
-313 SEGIRLKHP
+313 
-322 GTSVPG
+322 
-328 SQHRRGIVP
+328 
-337 GHLVT
+337 
-342 APRGWEFALHK
+342 
-353 LNAVV
+353 
-358 NDFWAEISES
+358 
-368 VDKIE
+368 VDKGDREE

-466 RCLDDHKYK
+466 RCLDDHRYK
-475 QAVGIAL
+475 QAIGIAL
-482 ETRRLDIFEK
+482 ETRRLDVFET

-592 QNLRTVGT
+592 QNLGTVGT

-618 KDSESME
+618 KDGYAPRAEAEKTFSYPLYLLLKLHDQRVLVAFGQRDGIRVGHAVLAISGVDVNGKHVPDGKEVLEYLSNPANYPVSIRFGRPRLTSNERLMLASMFHSLFAIGSQLSPEQGSSGIEILETDTFKLHCFQTLTGIKFVVLADPRQAGIDSLLRKIGPNTSYFCSWCEMME
-625 TEDKTGSAVVGKTP
+625 TEDKTGNTLVGKTP
-639 EASPEP
+639 DTSPEP

-678 ILKNTKDAVRNSV
+678 ILKNTKSPEPKDQTLKMIKILSGEMAIEL
-691 CHTATV
+691 HL
-697 IANSFMHCGTTSD
+697 
-710 QFLRDNLE
+710 QFLIRNNNTDLMILKN
-718 WLARATNW
+718 T
-726 AKFTATASLGVIHKG
+726 KG

-927 RLLHVAVSDVND
+927 RLLHVAHTPVKKGPVPD
-939 DVRRA
+939 A
-944 AVESLGFILFRTP
+944 ASNSYYSLIAKPPGTP
-957 EQCPSVVSLLSES
+957 ELLLETSALGADLLPSV
-970 YNPHVRYGAA
+970 
-980 MALGICC
+980 
-987 AGTGNKEAINLLEP
+987 
-1001 MTNDPVNYV
+1001 
-1010 RQGALIA
+1010 
-1017 SALIMIQQTEI
+1017 
-1028 TCPKVNQFRQLYS
+1028 
-1041 KVINDKHDD
+1041 
-1050 VMAKFGAILAQGILD
+1050 
-1065 AGGHNVTISLQSR
+1065 
-1078 TGHTHMPS
+1078 
-1086 VVGVLVFT
+1086 
-1094 QFWFWFPLSHFL
+1094 
-1106 SLAYTPTC
+1106 
-1114 VIGLNKDLKMPK
+1114 
-1126 VQYKSNCKPST
+1126 
-1137 FAYPAPL
+1137 
-1144 EVPKEK
+1144 
-1150 EKEKVSTAVLSIT
+1150 
-1163 AKAKKKE
+1163 
-1170 KEKEKKEEEK
+1170 
-1180 MEVDEAEKK
+1180 
-1189 EEKEKKK
+1189 
-1196 EPEPN
+1196 
-1201 FQLLDNPA
+1201 
-1209 RAMPAQLKVLT
+1209 
-1220 MTETCRYQ
+1220 
-1228 PFKPLSIGGIII
+1228 
-1240 LKDTS
+1240 
-1245 EDIEELVEPVA
+1245 
-1256 AHGPKIE
+1256 
-1263 EEEQEPEPPE
+1263 
-1273 PFEYIDD
+1273 

>member
-1 MSLQDCPPL
+1 
-10 PSASSGSSRRVP
+10 
-22 AGLSSSPLRVLGVL
+22 
-36 PPCACRTVHLPCTSS
+36 
-51 GSSRRVPAGLS
+51 
-62 TSHARP
+62 
-68 RGPPAVCLQD
+68 
-78 CPPPMHVLGVLPP
+78 
-91 CACRTVLLSPARP
+91 
-104 RGPPSVCRR
+104 
-113 TVLPPCACRTVL
+113 
-125 LPCTPS
+125 
-131 GSSRR
+131 
-136 VPAGVST
+136 
-143 SHARPRGPPAV
+143 
-154 CLQDCPPLP
+154 
-163 SASLGS
+163 
-169 SLRVPQ
+169 
-175 DCPPAVCL
+175 
-183 QDCPPLPCA
+183 
-192 SSGSSRRVP
+192 
-201 AGLSTSHARPRGPPA
+201 
-216 VCLQDC
+216 
-222 PPLPCASSG
+222 
-231 SSRRVPAGLST
+231 
-242 SHARPRGP
+242 
-250 PAMSLQDC
+250 
-258 PPLPCASSGS
+258 
-268 PRRPLCRRTG
+268 
-278 GHPQAAAPLPTP
+278 
-290 RALLHPYPSR
+290 
-300 NMGLCTVLPLLGR
+300 
-313 SEGIRLKHP
+313 
-322 GTSVPG
+322 
-328 SQHRRGIVP
+328 
-337 GHLVT
+337 
-342 APRGWEFALHK
+342 
-353 LNAVV
+353 
-358 NDFWAEISES
+358 ISES

-442 ADLPEGEKKPIDQ
+442 AELPEGEKKPVDE

-475 QAVGIAL
+475 QAIGIAL

-618 KDSESME
+618 KDSDAME
-625 TEDKTGSAVVGKTP
+625 AEEKPGSTCVGKSA
-639 EASPEP
+639 EINPEP
-645 KDQTLKMIKILSGEM
+645 KDQISKMIKILSGEM

-987 AGTGNKEAINLLEP
+987 AGTGNKTEYLTHVLYISFIISLSFSP
-1001 MTNDPVNYV
+1001 
-1010 RQGALIA
+1010 
-1017 SALIMIQQTEI
+1017 IQ
-1028 TCPKVNQFRQLYS
+1028 VSQFRQLYS

-1106 SLAYTPTC
+1106 SLAFTPTC
-1114 VIGLNKDLKMPK
+1114 VIGLNKDLKVCNMWRKMGSNGLEDLSAPRDACLSGAHWK
-1126 VQYKSNCKPST
+1126 KSEKQ
-1137 FAYPAPL
+1137 AKIMD
-1144 EVPKEK
+1144 KER
-1150 EKEKVSTAVLSIT
+1150 
-1163 AKAKKKE
+1163 
-1170 KEKEKKEEEK
+1170 
-1180 MEVDEAEKK
+1180 D
-1189 EEKEKKK
+1189 EKEKKK

-1209 RAMPAQLKVLT
+1209 RVMPAQLKVLT
-1220 MTETCRYQ
+1220 MTESCRYQ

-1245 EDIEELVEPVA
+1245 EDMEELVEPVA

>member
-1 MSLQDCPPL
+1 MLCHNRGNFRESKTDYDLALQLELSLFWMKK
-10 PSASSGSSRRVP
+10 SH
-22 AGLSSSPLRVLGVL
+22 SSS
-36 PPCACRTVHLPCTSS
+36 
-51 GSSRRVPAGLS
+51 
-62 TSHARP
+62 
-68 RGPPAVCLQD
+68 
-78 CPPPMHVLGVLPP
+78 
-91 CACRTVLLSPARP
+91 
-104 RGPPSVCRR
+104 
-113 TVLPPCACRTVL
+113 
-125 LPCTPS
+125 
-131 GSSRR
+131 
-136 VPAGVST
+136 
-143 SHARPRGPPAV
+143 
-154 CLQDCPPLP
+154 
-163 SASLGS
+163 
-169 SLRVPQ
+169 
-175 DCPPAVCL
+175 
-183 QDCPPLPCA
+183 
-192 SSGSSRRVP
+192 
-201 AGLSTSHARPRGPPA
+201 
-216 VCLQDC
+216 
-222 PPLPCASSG
+222 
-231 SSRRVPAGLST
+231 
-242 SHARPRGP
+242 
-250 PAMSLQDC
+250 
-258 PPLPCASSGS
+258 
-268 PRRPLCRRTG
+268 
-278 GHPQAAAPLPTP
+278 
-290 RALLHPYPSR
+290 
-300 NMGLCTVLPLLGR
+300 
-313 SEGIRLKHP
+313 
-322 GTSVPG
+322 
-328 SQHRRGIVP
+328 
-337 GHLVT
+337 
-342 APRGWEFALHK
+342 
-353 LNAVV
+353 
-358 NDFWAEISES
+358 
-368 VDKIE
+368 E

-442 ADLPEGEKKPIDQ
+442 AELPEGEKKPVDE

-475 QAVGIAL
+475 QAIGIAL
-482 ETRRLDIFEK
+482 ETRRLDVFEK

-562 LVKEDNL
+562 LVKDDNL

-618 KDSESME
+618 KDGDAME
-625 TEDKTGSAVVGKTP
+625 AEEKPGSTCAAGKSA
-639 EASPEP
+639 EINPEP
-645 KDQTLKMIKILSGEM
+645 KDQISKMIKILSGEM

-878 IALVMYGRMEEAD
+878 IAL
-891 ALIESLCRD
+891 
-900 KDPILR
+900 DPILR

-944 AVESLGFILFRTP
+944 AVESLGFILFRVKLFFFHWRKRHVSWEWALMVNTMVSC
-957 EQCPSVVSLLSES
+957 QSKMMGAASLLTI
-970 YNPHVRYGAA
+970 VFA
-980 MALGICC
+980 ML
-987 AGTGNKEAINLLEP
+987 
-1001 MTNDPVNYV
+1001 M
-1010 RQGALIA
+1010 
-1017 SALIMIQQTEI
+1017 
-1028 TCPKVNQFRQLYS
+1028 
-1041 KVINDKHDD
+1041 
-1050 VMAKFGAILAQGILD
+1050 
-1065 AGGHNVTISLQSR
+1065 
-1078 TGHTHMPS
+1078 
-1086 VVGVLVFT
+1086 
-1094 QFWFWFPLSHFL
+1094 
-1106 SLAYTPTC
+1106 
-1114 VIGLNKDLKMPK
+1114 
-1126 VQYKSNCKPST
+1126 
-1137 FAYPAPL
+1137 
-1144 EVPKEK
+1144 
-1150 EKEKVSTAVLSIT
+1150 
-1163 AKAKKKE
+1163 
-1170 KEKEKKEEEK
+1170 
-1180 MEVDEAEKK
+1180 
-1189 EEKEKKK
+1189 
-1196 EPEPN
+1196 
-1201 FQLLDNPA
+1201 
-1209 RAMPAQLKVLT
+1209 
-1220 MTETCRYQ
+1220 
-1228 PFKPLSIGGIII
+1228 
-1240 LKDTS
+1240 
-1245 EDIEELVEPVA
+1245 VA
-1256 AHGPKIE
+1256 
-1263 EEEQEPEPPE
+1263 
-1273 PFEYIDD
+1273 